1 MRARTLPTSH
11 PQQLQAAHKDHT
23 LRQRHANVRANKT
36 RAAKHLMGDPMPGG
50 GGSRRPRRPPGR
62 LIPSTEKI
70 KHFSRKPLPS
80 TTFQIRWIRR
90 PQSPRIT

>member
-50 GGSRRPRRPPGR
+50 GGLGGLGGRRDVLFLQQKR
-62 LIPSTEKI
+62 
-70 KHFSRKPLPS
+70 
-80 TTFQIRWIRR
+80 
-90 PQSPRIT
+90 